1 MARFRR
7 TTQHKQKFARIMRE
21 YPTHAERRLWES
33 LRATEWGNEV
43 LRQQRILG
51 WIADLHFAR
60 QGLVVEID
68 GPYHETRLLT
78 DLHRDQ
84 IMESRG
90 LRVLRIPSEMVA
102 HNEPDIL
109 AQIHLALALETMP
122 ELPLGAKL
130 WQHFRDRARRDLT
143 SIHRLNQRMYIAR
156 HLWHGPALHLQWLS
170 EAGFRTCAELEF
182 TLPEHSEL
190 WLTGWDFI
198 RLSHEL
204 RNDSPDLLFFYKG
217 EVIAGLL
224 LLPVQELKRFL
235 EEQCSAWA
243 DYPYPCLIAPVNEHL
258 YRSERPWHYG
268 NPLPVLR
275 TVLGTLT
282 DPQKRLCKPANPYAP
297 YTTPSP
303 KPPPSSPQPHPFQI
317 LDISELSPSSELF
330 TSSEP
335 AESST
340 SSEPAESSTS
350 SELSTPSK
358 PPASS
363 ESAEPESS
371 EPAESV
377 ESSASSEPPVSS
389 DSSQAD
395 GAFQRSIPIE
405 STDDGG
411 DPSSNHRATQ
421 IALDVDGWPMD
432 LHAFRVVDLYF
443 FGGERVREIFWVVSD
458 PEQTG
463 AALLLSQSNRAVLAK
478 APPPHEEAIAQ
489 LSEIFRQHLLA
500 LQTQKILV
508 DTPMR
513 WQKLTP
519 YQRRHLQKI
528 LSHGHF
534 PPRYFWSESTKT
546 WELPRYARNLRWG
559 EKEEPEPTL

>member
-60 QGLVVEID
+60 QGLVIEID

-90 LRVLRIPSEMVA
+90 MRVLRIPSEMVA

-109 AQIHLALALETMP
+109 AQIHLALTLETMP

-156 HLWHGPALHLQWLS
+156 HLWQGPALHLQWLS
-170 EAGFRTCAELEF
+170 EAGFRTSAELEF

-198 RLSHEL
+198 RISHEL
-204 RNDSPDLLFFYKG
+204 RNDSPDLLFLYKG

-224 LLPVQELKRFL
+224 LLPAQELKRFL
-235 EEQCSAWA
+235 EEQRPAWA

-282 DPQKRLCKPANPYAP
+282 DPPKRLCKPANPYAP
-297 YTTPSP
+297 YDPPSP

-317 LDISELSPSSELF
+317 LDISELSTLPELSTSSELS
-330 TSSEP
+330 TSPEP

-340 SSEPAESSTS
+340 SSEPA
-350 SELSTPSK
+350 
-358 PPASS
+358 
-363 ESAEPESS
+363 SS
-371 EPAESV
+371 EPAETTSSEPV
-377 ESSASSEPPVSS
+377 ESSASS
-389 DSSQAD
+389 QTD
-395 GAFQRSIPIE
+395 GASQRAISIE
-405 STDDGG
+405 STDDVG
-411 DPSSNHRATQ
+411 DPSSHHRATQ

-463 AALLLSQSNRAVLAK
+463 AALLLSQSNQAVLAK

-546 WELPRYARNLRWG
+546 WDLPRYARNLRWG
-559 EKEEPEPTL
+559 EKEEPEPTP